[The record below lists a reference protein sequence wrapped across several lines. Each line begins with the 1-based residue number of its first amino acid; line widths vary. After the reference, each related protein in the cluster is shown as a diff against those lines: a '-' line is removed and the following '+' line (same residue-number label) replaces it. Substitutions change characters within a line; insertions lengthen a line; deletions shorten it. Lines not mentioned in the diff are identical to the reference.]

1 MLIRLQCVNVLRKK
15 NGLVRNEL
23 IVIHANTFFTIL
35 LFSYTHCLN
44 IFIYI
49 ASIGIMLYYI
59 IETNSNLQNYNNKS
73 LIGFRHNVRWINA
86 CNLMHFKWTRSSR
99 RN

>member
-23 IVIHANTFFTIL
+23 IVIHANIFFTIL
-35 LFSYTHCLN
+35 LFS
-44 IFIYI
+44 I
-49 ASIGIMLYYI
+49 ASIGIIFDYI

-86 CNLMHFKWTRSSR
+86 CNLMHFKWTRSPR

>member
-23 IVIHANTFFTIL
+23 IVIHANIFFTII
-35 LFSYTHCLN
+35 LFSYFVN
-44 IFIYI
+44 SI
-49 ASIGIMLYYI
+49 ASIGIMFDYI

-86 CNLMHFKWTRSSR
+86 CNLMHFKWTRSPR

>member
-23 IVIHANTFFTIL
+23 IVIHANIFFTIL
-35 LFSYTHCLN
+35 LF
-44 IFIYI
+44 I
-49 ASIGIMLYYI
+49 ASIGIMFYYI

-86 CNLMHFKWTRSSR
+86 CNLMHFKWTRSPR

>member
-23 IVIHANTFFTIL
+23 IVIHANIFFRIT
-35 LFSYTHCLN
+35 
-44 IFIYI
+44 
-49 ASIGIMLYYI
+49 SIGIMFDYI

>member
-23 IVIHANTFFTIL
+23 IVIHANIFFTIL
-35 LFSYTHCLN
+35 LFSY
-44 IFIYI
+44 I
-49 ASIGIMLYYI
+49 ASISIIFDYI